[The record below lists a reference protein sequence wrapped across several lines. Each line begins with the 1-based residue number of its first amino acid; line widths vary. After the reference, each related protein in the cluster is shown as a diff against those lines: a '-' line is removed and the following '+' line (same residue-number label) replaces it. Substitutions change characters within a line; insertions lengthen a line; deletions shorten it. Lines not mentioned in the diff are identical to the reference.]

1 MKTTQIKSIGLAL
14 IVLAGLTLG
23 AATSV
28 QAGRGHHG
36 HGHHHGHHHHHA
48 HRHYDNGYRVIYN
61 QPRVYYNRQYYP
73 QPAYNY
79 YPAAPVYG
87 YPGNVT
93 FGINTGNA
101 SFMLRY

>member
-36 HGHHHGHHHHHA
+36 HGHLHHA

-79 YPAAPVYG
+79 YPAAPAYG

>member
-36 HGHHHGHHHHHA
+36 HGQPHHA

-79 YPAAPVYG
+79 YPAAPAYG